1 MPPPVVWINGPFGV
15 GKTHTAH
22 ALHARTPGSFVFDP
36 EEIGFA
42 LCRLTP
48 PEQRHADFHEHPLW
62 VSFVVDALAEA
73 VRLAA
78 GPVIV
83 PMTLSDSGRFGAV
96 MNALRER
103 RLDLRHFTLLA
114 PPDVVRA
121 RLRQRLEGRDSWA
134 GRQVENR
141 LRSLS
146 APQFGRHLNTLGKTV
161 DELAEE
167 IAVTLHLPTSFP
179 DEPAWRRWWRVTWA
193 HRR

>member
-1 MPPPVVWINGPFGV
+1 MPPVVWINGPFGV

-22 ALHARTPGSFVFDP
+22 ALHARWPGSFVFDP
-36 EEIGFA
+36 EEIGYA
-42 LCRLTP
+42 LRRLTP
-48 PEQRHADFHEHPLW
+48 PEQRHADFQEHPLW
-62 VSFVVDALAEA
+62 VPFVVDALAGA
-73 VRLAA
+73 ARLAA

-83 PMTLSDSGRFGAV
+83 PMTLSDSARFGV
-96 MNALRER
+96 VTNELMER
-103 RLDLRHFTLLA
+103 GLDLRHFTLLA

-134 GRQVENR
+134 GRQVEGR

-161 DELAEE
+161 DELAGE
-167 IAVTLHLPTSFP
+167 IAAALGWPVVAP
-179 DEPAWRRWWRVTWA
+179 DEAVWRRWWRVTWA